1 MNQINNNNNTCSIYS
16 YNDIN
21 FTYLYMRSN
30 DLRHLAIII
39 DIQWS
44 RPVGGV
50 GKGRGEGGGGEGG
63 DKLGNYQLNWLTCC
77 KRQKKCSNFAVADK
91 HDAVL
96 EVIDGQ
102 AML

>member
-44 RPVGGV
+44 RPVGG
-50 GKGRGEGGGGEGG
+50 GGGGGG
-63 DKLGNYQLNWLTCC
+63 VGQVGQLPIELVNL
-77 KRQKKCSNFAVADK
+77 
-91 HDAVL
+91 L
-96 EVIDGQ
+96 
-102 AML
+102 